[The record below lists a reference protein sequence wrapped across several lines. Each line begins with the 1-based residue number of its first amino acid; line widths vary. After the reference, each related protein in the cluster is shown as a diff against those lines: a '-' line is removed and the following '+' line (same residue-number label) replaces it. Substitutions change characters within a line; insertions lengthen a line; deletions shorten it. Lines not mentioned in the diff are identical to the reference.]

1 MYMKQQINT
10 SKKSLPKRIMEFV
23 AKFVLIF
30 IGVSLFFVLLYRFV
44 NPPLTPLMVTRF
56 FQQAF
61 DDKRTLNFQRDYVSI
76 EDISPNLI
84 NAVVAAEDGKF
95 MYHNGFDFDQIKKS
109 YEENKVG
116 KNGRKRGG
124 STISMQTAKNA
135 FLPHHRTYIRK
146 AFEAYFTVLIEL
158 VWSKERIMEVYLNI
172 VEFGDG
178 IYGCEAAAQHYFGKS
193 AKRLTVNEAAQLAVT
208 LPSPLKR
215 NPAKATPYFRKRTA
229 IIAKRMTKVELTPK
243 AKKKK

>member
-1 MYMKQQINT
+1 MRKQTDTKKT
-10 SKKSLPKRIMEFV
+10 SLLKRIL
-23 AKFVLIF
+23 KFIPKLILIF
-30 IGVSLFFVLLYRFV
+30 VGISLFFVLLYRFV

-76 EDISPNLI
+76 EDVSPNLI

-95 MYHNGFDFDQIKKS
+95 MEHNGFDFEQLKLS

-135 FLPHHRTYIRK
+135 FLPHHRTYVRK

-193 AKRLTVNEAAQLAVT
+193 AKNLTANESAQLAVT

-215 NPAKATPYFRKRTA
+215 NPSKTTPYFRKRTD
-229 IIAKRMTKVELTPK
+229 IITKRMIKVDLSPK
-243 AKKKK
+243 DKTMKK

>member
-1 MYMKQQINT
+1 
-10 SKKSLPKRIMEFV
+10 
-23 AKFVLIF
+23 
-30 IGVSLFFVLLYRFV
+30 
-44 NPPLTPLMVTRF
+44 MVTRF

-76 EDISPNLI
+76 EDVSPNLI

-95 MYHNGFDFDQIKKS
+95 MEHNGFDFEQLKLS

-135 FLPHHRTYIRK
+135 FLPHHRTYVRK

-193 AKRLTVNEAAQLAVT
+193 AKNLTANESAQLAVT

-215 NPAKATPYFRKRTA
+215 NPSKTTPYFRKRTD
-229 IIAKRMTKVELTPK
+229 IITKRMIKVDLSPK
-243 AKKKK
+243 DKTMKK

>member
-1 MYMKQQINT
+1 MRKQTDTKKT
-10 SKKSLPKRIMEFV
+10 SLLKRIL
-23 AKFVLIF
+23 KFIPKLILIF
-30 IGVSLFFVLLYRFV
+30 MGISLFFVLLYRFV

-76 EDISPNLI
+76 EDVSPNLI

-95 MYHNGFDFDQIKKS
+95 MEHNGFDFEQLKLS

-135 FLPHHRTYIRK
+135 FLPHHRTYVRK

-193 AKRLTVNEAAQLAVT
+193 AKNLTANESAQLAVT

-215 NPAKATPYFRKRTA
+215 NPSKATSYFRKRTD
-229 IIAKRMTKVELTPK
+229 IITKRMIKVDLSPK
-243 AKKKK
+243 DKTMKK

>member
-1 MYMKQQINT
+1 MKKRTNT
-10 SKKSLPKRIMEFV
+10 NKTSLLKRVLKFIPK
-23 AKFVLIF
+23 LILMF
-30 IGVSLFFVLLYRFV
+30 IGISLFFVLLYRFV

-56 FQQAF
+56 FQQSI

-95 MYHNGFDFDQIKKS
+95 MQHNGFDFEQLKMS
-109 YEENKVG
+109 YKENKEG
-116 KNGRKRGG
+116 KNGRIRGG

-135 FLPHHRTYIRK
+135 FLPHHRTYVRK

-158 VWSKERIMEVYLNI
+158 FWTKERIMEVYLNI

-193 AKRLTVNEAAQLAVT
+193 AKNLTVNEAAQLAVT
-208 LPSPLKR
+208 LPSPQKR
-215 NPAKATPYFRKRTA
+215 NPAKATPYFKKRTA
-229 IIAKRMTKVELTPK
+229 IIAKRMTKVDLSQKNKTNNK
-243 AKKKK
+243 

>member
-1 MYMKQQINT
+1 MRKQTDTKKT
-10 SKKSLPKRIMEFV
+10 SLLKRIL
-23 AKFVLIF
+23 KFIPKFILIF
-30 IGVSLFFVLLYRFV
+30 MGISLFFVLLYRFV

-76 EDISPNLI
+76 EDVSPNLI

-95 MYHNGFDFDQIKKS
+95 MEHNGFDFEQLKLS

-135 FLPHHRTYIRK
+135 FLPHHRTYVRK

-193 AKRLTVNEAAQLAVT
+193 AKNLTANESAQLAVT

-215 NPAKATPYFRKRTA
+215 NPSKATPYFRKRTD
-229 IIAKRMTKVELTPK
+229 IITKRMIKVDLSPK
-243 AKKKK
+243 DKTMKK

>member
-1 MYMKQQINT
+1 MNRQPNT
-10 SKKSLPKRIMEFV
+10 GKKPLLRRIRRFISKLIV
-23 AKFVLIF
+23 IF
-30 IGVSLFFVLLYRFV
+30 IGISLFFTLLYRFV
-44 NPPLTPLMVTRF
+44 EPPLTPLMVKRF
-56 FQQAF
+56 FQQAI
-61 DDKRTLNFQRDYVSI
+61 DDNRSLRFKRDYVDI

-95 MYHNGFDFDQIKKS
+95 MEHNGFDFDQLKKS
-109 YEENKVG
+109 YEENKSNT
-116 KNGRKRGG
+116 NGRIRGG

-135 FLPHHRTYIRK
+135 FLPHHRTYLRK

-158 VWSKERIMEVYLNI
+158 MWSKERIMEVYLNI

-193 AKRLTVNEAAQLAVT
+193 AKNLTRNEAAQLAVT

-215 NPAKATPYFRKRTA
+215 NPHKATPYFKKRTA
-229 IIAKRMTKVELTPK
+229 IIARRMTKVNLSPIEK
-243 AKKKK
+243 QKKGN

>member
-1 MYMKQQINT
+1 MRKQTDTKKT
-10 SKKSLPKRIMEFV
+10 SLLKRIL
-23 AKFVLIF
+23 KFIPKLILIF
-30 IGVSLFFVLLYRFV
+30 MGISLFFVLLYRFV

-76 EDISPNLI
+76 EDVSPNLI

-95 MYHNGFDFDQIKKS
+95 MEHNGFDFEQLKLS

-135 FLPHHRTYIRK
+135 FLPHHRTYVRK

-193 AKRLTVNEAAQLAVT
+193 AKNLTANESAQLAVT
-208 LPSPLKR
+208 LPRPLKC
-215 NPAKATPYFRKRTA
+215 NPSKTTPYFRKRTD
-229 IIAKRMTKVELTPK
+229 IITKRMIKVDLSPK
-243 AKKKK
+243 DKTMKK